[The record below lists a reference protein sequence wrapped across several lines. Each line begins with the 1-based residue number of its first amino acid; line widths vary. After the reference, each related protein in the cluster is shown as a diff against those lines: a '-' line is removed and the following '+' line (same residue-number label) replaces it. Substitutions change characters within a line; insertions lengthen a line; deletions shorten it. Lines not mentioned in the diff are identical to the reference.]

1 MVETRKR
8 MNTPNK
14 RSKKSLELRKYE
26 IAYNKC
32 IKLGTKLKK
41 SRKKVLSRKKS
52 NSLVYD
58 QKFIKSRRYRKIRIK
73 TRSRSLN
80 PYQKFV
86 RSESSKSIYKG
97 MKVQKR
103 MQAISKLWKRSK

>member
-1 MVETRKR
+1 MVEPRKR
-8 MNTPNK
+8 TDTPNK

-41 SRKKVLSRKKS
+41 SKKKVYSRKKS
-52 NSLVYD
+52 NAVYD
-58 QKFIKSRRYRKIRIK
+58 RNFLKSRRYRKIRIK
-73 TRSRSLN
+73 TKSRSLN

>member
-1 MVETRKR
+1 MVEPRKR
-8 MNTPNK
+8 TDTPNK

-41 SRKKVLSRKKS
+41 SKKKVYSRKKS
-52 NSLVYD
+52 NRVYD
-58 QKFIKSRRYRKIRIK
+58 RNFLKSRRYRKIRIK
-73 TRSRSLN
+73 TKSRSLN

>member
-1 MVETRKR
+1 MVEPRKR
-8 MNTPNK
+8 TDTPNK

-41 SRKKVLSRKKS
+41 SKKKVYSRKKS
-52 NSLVYD
+52 NLVYD
-58 QKFIKSRRYRKIRIK
+58 HSFPKSRRYRKIRIK
-73 TRSRSLN
+73 TKSRSLN